1 MVLTRLLKRGDG
13 LGMEDSARAALQR
26 CQPVRHLRLLEAD
39 PVVNTGWIPGT
50 YVYPDPPRHAR
61 RNAVIAVSMA
71 LLTAGALARHRRAA

>member
-1 MVLTRLLKRGDG
+1 
-13 LGMEDSARAALQR
+13 
-26 CQPVRHLRLLEAD
+26 LRLLEAD